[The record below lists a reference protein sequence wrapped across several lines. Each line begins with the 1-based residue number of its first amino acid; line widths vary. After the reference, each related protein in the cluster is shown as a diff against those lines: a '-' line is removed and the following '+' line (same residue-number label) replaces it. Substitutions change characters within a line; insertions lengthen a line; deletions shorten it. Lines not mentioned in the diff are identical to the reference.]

1 MKCNILLSAVM
12 LLLAV
17 SCSNTE
23 TQNDMSENKSIG
35 GSDDPQGDQIL
46 SGQST

>member
-1 MKCNILLSAVM
+1 MKCSILLSAVM
-12 LLLAV
+12 LLAV

-23 TQNDMSENKSIG
+23 TQDMSENKSIG